1 MNNRQEQNTQK
12 VKAILLLIFFWYSK
26 YYLKT
31 CVLKQTKKMRF
42 RMFVI
47 EKLFYIHCGEYGM
60 RISGTFLCSAEIINA
75 FGCFDVFNNNFP
87 FFERTK
93 CQNFQHKNA
102 KQLEKMPTQ
111 FYSSSCLIFCH
122 LNFEFEVFRICMRKK
137 ENCEWRANDREWWK
151 QRPVSSQ
158 ESDGAEWIL
167 WVIKT
172 TTTTST
178 SFNVSVCHWEKMQ
191 TNMVSKMHSTQFHLR
206 MSRKRKKKQRVIKL
220 LIWYRKK
227 AICVLCWKRAKHS
240 KYRAHW
246 LDMSL
251 SCLNMHSFNIISL
264 FFHRTRC
271 HRRHHL
277 RQHSPVNAIIRCNSS
292 ESCKTF
298 VHRIH
303 SSSHRAAIIAM
314 YKLCTAANSIEI
326 FQ

>member
-60 RISGTFLCSAEIINA
+60 RFINA

-111 FYSSSCLIFCH
+111 FYSTSCLIFCH

-158 ESDGAEWIL
+158 ESDGTEWIL

-172 TTTTST
+172 TTTTTLST

-191 TNMVSKMHSTQFHLR
+191 KIWWVKCIARNSICEWAGR
-206 MSRKRKKKQRVIKL
+206 EKKTASYKIVDMIP
-220 LIWYRKK
+220 KK
-227 AICVLCWKRAKHS
+227 SDMCVMLE
-240 KYRAHW
+240 
-246 LDMSL
+246 
-251 SCLNMHSFNIISL
+251 
-264 FFHRTRC
+264 T
-271 HRRHHL
+271 
-277 RQHSPVNAIIRCNSS
+277 
-292 ESCKTF
+292 CKTF
-298 VHRIH
+298 KISSTLTGYVTLMPQHAFIQYNFPVFPSYAL
-303 SSSHRAAIIAM
+303 SSSSSSS
-314 YKLCTAANSIEI
+314 TTFSG
-326 FQ
+326 